1 MPPSPLRAK
10 LAASTFPSPARSSGK
25 PRLERGQP
33 RGPDHQQARAPRPGE
48 RQVRQPGERDRCADR
63 GRKRRQPRLRNLHH
77 GPDDARRGDGRHR
90 DHPRPGLVRRRG
102 AREARR
108 TRDGAVRGRI
118 MPRKVTAFSNT
129 TVKRLRSLRDKKARR
144 AEGLFLAEGLR
155 ILTEARD
162 SGRLPEIVAFSAEG
176 AKHPLAAQI
185 IAATEAAG
193 GDAIETSADILAKM
207 SGKDNPQMLLGAYR
221 QPDTSL
227 ELIERSNAPLWI
239 VAQALRDP
247 GNIGTILRT
256 GDAVGAGG
264 LILIDDSA
272 DPFSVEAVR
281 ASMGAVFTQD
291 VASARWP
298 EFVAWLRSGDG
309 QLVGT
314 SLKAT
319 QDYLEAEYREPCFL
333 LIGNEQQGLP
343 ADYEAECDLLVKI
356 PMAGRADSLNAAMA
370 TAVMAFSIK
379 SSWR

>member
-1 MPPSPLRAK
+1 
-10 LAASTFPSPARSSGK
+10 
-25 PRLERGQP
+25 
-33 RGPDHQQARAPRPGE
+33 
-48 RQVRQPGERDRCADR
+48 
-63 GRKRRQPRLRNLHH
+63 
-77 GPDDARRGDGRHR
+77 
-90 DHPRPGLVRRRG
+90 
-102 AREARR
+102 
-108 TRDGAVRGRI
+108 
-118 MPRKVTAFSNT
+118 MPRQVTAFSNA

-144 AEGLFLAEGLR
+144 SEGLFLAEGLR
-155 ILTEARD
+155 IIAEARD

-176 AKHPLAAQI
+176 ARHPLASEI

-193 GDAIETSADILAKM
+193 GEAIETTPDILSKM

-221 QPDTSL
+221 QPATSL
-227 ELIERSNAPLWI
+227 DRLDRSKAPLWL

-272 DPFSVEAVR
+272 DPYSVEAVR

-291 VASARWP
+291 VATARWP
-298 EFVAWLRSGDG
+298 EFVSWLRAGEG

-319 QDYLEAEYREPCFL
+319 HDYLDATYTAPCFL

-356 PMAGRADSLNAAMA
+356 PMAGRADSLNAAVA
-370 TAVMAFSIK
+370 AAVMAFAIK
-379 SSWR
+379 ASWR

>member
-1 MPPSPLRAK
+1 
-10 LAASTFPSPARSSGK
+10 
-25 PRLERGQP
+25 
-33 RGPDHQQARAPRPGE
+33 
-48 RQVRQPGERDRCADR
+48 
-63 GRKRRQPRLRNLHH
+63 
-77 GPDDARRGDGRHR
+77 
-90 DHPRPGLVRRRG
+90 
-102 AREARR
+102 
-108 TRDGAVRGRI
+108 
-118 MPRKVTAFSNT
+118 MPRQVTAFSNS
-129 TVKRLRSLRDKKARR
+129 TVKLLRSLRDKKARR
-144 AEGLFLAEGLR
+144 TEGLFLAEGLR

-162 SGRLPEIVAFSAEG
+162 SGRLPEIIAFSPEG
-176 AKHPLAAQI
+176 AKHPLATEI

-193 GDAIETSADILAKM
+193 GDAIETTADILSKM

-227 ELIERSNAPLWI
+227 AQIDRSAAPLWI

-281 ASMGAVFTQD
+281 ASMGALFTQQIAT
-291 VASARWP
+291 VRWP
-298 EFVAWLRSGDG
+298 DFVAWMRAGEG

-319 QDYLEAEYREPCFL
+319 HDYLEAEYHQPCFL

-343 ADYEAECDLLVKI
+343 TEYEAECDLLVKI
-356 PMAGRADSLNAAMA
+356 PMAGRADSLNAAIA
-370 TAVMAFSIK
+370 AAVMAFTIK
-379 SSWR
+379 ATWR